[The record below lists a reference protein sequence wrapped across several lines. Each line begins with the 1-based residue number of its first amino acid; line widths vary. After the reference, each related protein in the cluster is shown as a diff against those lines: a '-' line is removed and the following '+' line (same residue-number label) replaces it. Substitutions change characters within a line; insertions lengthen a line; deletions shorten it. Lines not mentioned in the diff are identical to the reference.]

1 MEIVFPI
8 EFIVSGTPVS
18 LQSKRAESR
27 EQWKTKIRD
36 AGAACLPQPHFSS
49 AEPISISLFFF
60 PEGKMKGDID
70 NMAKYVLD
78 ACCKFIYVSDAQ
90 VERLLLQ
97 KFEPDRIFDFKSP
110 SDVLDA
116 AMNSERPALY
126 VRISDNP
133 HEDLL

>member
-1 MEIVFPI
+1 
-8 EFIVSGTPVS
+8 
-18 LQSKRAESR
+18 
-27 EQWKTKIRD
+27 
-36 AGAACLPQPHFSS
+36 
-49 AEPISISLFFF
+49 
-60 PEGKMKGDID
+60 MKGDID
-70 NMAKYVLD
+70 NMAKYILD